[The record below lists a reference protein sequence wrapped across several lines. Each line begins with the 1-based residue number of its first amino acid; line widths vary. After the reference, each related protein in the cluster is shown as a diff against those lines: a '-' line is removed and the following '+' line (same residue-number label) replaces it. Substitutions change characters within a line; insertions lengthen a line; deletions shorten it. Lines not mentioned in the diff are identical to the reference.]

1 MIVQEAVVTTDEV
14 KQLVAEQLLQQPVL
28 LTDPRFEVQ
37 LASPWQT
44 PAMSALYR
52 AAYQRGDYFAGR
64 YEEPPKQIF
73 NPDWLEQDLDNPDH
87 LWFTFTNEDGA
98 LLGTTGFFHD
108 YDSES
113 GPLMNS
119 DETQITPAGRGHRI
133 MDEFFKRVAP
143 MIEQAGAGLAADF
156 VLSPETKGL
165 RRTLQTGLGM
175 IALGIHPH
183 ILQHPNLPVT
193 RTEISGAKYPHVRP
207 KPATI
212 LPAFEP
218 LYRLVQWQLPDLL
231 EPTVLAAKVA
241 PADSNYAENY
251 HELSRA
257 VHATDPDEQAQAL
270 QDGFQPVAYNPD
282 TNTFRMAIV
291 PKDMPELGFIH
302 NNERV
307 AANKRLVTY
316 MQQVL
321 YKNNTKAVG
330 GKHD

>member
-1 MIVQEAVVTTDEV
+1 MIAQEATVTTHDV
-14 KQLVAEQLLQQPVL
+14 KQLVDEQLSQQSVL
-28 LTDPRFEVQ
+28 LTDPHVEVQ
-37 LASPWQT
+37 LASPRHT

-73 NPDWLEQDLDNPDH
+73 DPGWLEQDLDNSDH
-87 LWFTFTNEDGA
+87 LWFTFTDQNGA

-119 DETQITPAGRGHRI
+119 DETQITPAGRGRRI
-133 MDEFFKRVAP
+133 MDAFFKRVVP
-143 MIEQAGAGLAADF
+143 MIEQSGAGLAADF

-165 RRTLQTGLGM
+165 RRTLQTNLGM

-193 RTEISGAKYPHVRP
+193 KSEISGAKYPRLQP

-231 EPTVLAAKVA
+231 EPTVISAKIA
-241 PADSNYAENY
+241 PGASNYAENY
-251 HELSRA
+251 SEMPQA
-257 VHATDPDEQAQAL
+257 VQATDLDEQAQAL
-270 QDGFQPVAYNPD
+270 RDGFQPVAYNPD

-291 PKDMPELGFIH
+291 PQDTPELDFIYH
-302 NNERV
+302 NEQV

-316 MQQVL
+316 MKQVL
-321 YKNNTKAVG
+321 YKNNTNGIG